1 VNSLAL
7 VVIGN
12 GRLPLLHRAV
22 ESFEDYC
29 DADHWLMVDDS
40 GDRAVA
46 RELFRYFPNF
56 HIESHEANKGMASAV
71 QAGFHLVR
79 QTDATHIFWL
89 EEDMV
94 LTGEPPIEDVIR
106 TLNGYPHLAQMLF
119 ERQPLTPQE
128 VEAGSVHGAMEPI
141 ADMPKWVMHRHIFSL
156 NPCIIPR
163 HIIDTYDWPS
173 GPIGVGNETGFTNKL
188 LDDGYTFGCWK
199 GQLVEHIGH
208 ERAAAWQL

>member
-1 VNSLAL
+1 LAL

-22 ESFEDYC
+22 DAADEYLDPDY
-29 DADHWLMVDDS
+29 WLMVDDS
-40 GDRAVA
+40 GSEAVQE
-46 RELFRYFPNF
+46 ELHDIYPDFRIVGHPHNL
-56 HIESHEANKGMASAV
+56 GMAAAV

-79 QTDATHIFWL
+79 RETDATHIFWL